1 VVERILGK
9 AEVVSSILTGST
21 IALGSPLMVRSSVL
35 RPEASLRPTGSSSPL
50 DDIFAVPGGPGA
62 FDDA

>member
-21 IALGSPLMVRSSVL
+21 IALGSLLMERSSVL
-35 RPEASLRPTGSSSPL
+35 RPEAQLRPTGSSSPF
-50 DDIFAVPGGPGA
+50 DDIFAVPVGPEA
-62 FDDA
+62 FDGA